1 MYCSYITRAEF
12 LGDGSSSSSLR
23 SDMIEK
29 AEMAF
34 NLMDRYLLFKVTV
47 LQKCFNLFIILLC
60 SQIASSHC

>member
-1 MYCSYITRAEF
+1 MSAAGESSRRTWDMGITRAEF

-34 NLMDRYLLFKVTV
+34 NLMDRYLLFKVTG
-47 LQKCFNLFIILLC
+47 
-60 SQIASSHC
+60 SQ